1 MKNETY
7 DIRILSEKGMKNYET
22 PEFEIVIYD
31 VTIDTALVTSAQ
43 TDGNDN
49 DVKFD
54 DVWNRG

>member
-1 MKNETY
+1 
-7 DIRILSEKGMKNYET
+7 MKNYET

-43 TDGNDN
+43 TDGKDN

>member
-1 MKNETY
+1 MK
-7 DIRILSEKGMKNYET
+7 KYET
-22 PEFEIVIYD
+22 PKFEIVIYD